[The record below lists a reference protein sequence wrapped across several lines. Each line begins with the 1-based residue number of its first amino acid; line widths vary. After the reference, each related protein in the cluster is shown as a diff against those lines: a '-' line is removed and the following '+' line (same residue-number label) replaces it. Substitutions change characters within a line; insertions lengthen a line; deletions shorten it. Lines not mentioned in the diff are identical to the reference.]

1 MAMVKI
7 EGFLKK
13 LEKLPL
19 SELCP
24 LIDNVKWNCGKLD
37 KGNEPCCHNTYKYM
51 NCPHF
56 KKWFYWNVTRM
67 VAKEIAKL
75 EISQKKK

>member
-1 MAMVKI
+1 MIKI

-24 LIDNVKWNCGKLD
+24 LIDNEKWNCGKLD
-37 KGNEPCCHNTYKYM
+37 KGNEPRCHNVYQYM